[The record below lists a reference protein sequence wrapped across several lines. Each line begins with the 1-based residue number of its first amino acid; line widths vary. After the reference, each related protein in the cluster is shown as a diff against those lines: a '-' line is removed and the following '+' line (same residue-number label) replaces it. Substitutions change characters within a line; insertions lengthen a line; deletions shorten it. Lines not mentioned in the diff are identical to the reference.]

1 MTLDQVSTILQ
12 DMMITTLLVAAPS
25 LLTGLAV
32 GLVIAVFQAATQIN
46 EQTLTFVPKIV
57 AVFGVFGGLFP
68 WMMQMMMEFS
78 GRVMDVVAQQ
88 GGP

>member
-1 MTLDQVSTILQ
+1 MSLEQIADLIQ
-12 DMMITTLLVAAPS
+12 DMMFTTLMVASPVLAVS
-25 LLTGLAV
+25 LAV
-32 GLVIAVFQAATQIN
+32 GLTIAIFQAATQIN

-57 AVFGVFGGLFP
+57 AVFAVFAGLFP

-78 GRVMDVVAQQ
+78 GRIMDIIAQQ

>member
-1 MTLDQVSTILQ
+1 MSLEQVSSIMQ
-12 DMMITTLLVAAPS
+12 DMMITTLIVSAPS
-25 LLTGLAV
+25 LLAGLGV
-32 GLVIAVFQAATQIN
+32 GLLIAVFQAATQIN

-57 AVFGVFGGLFP
+57 VVFGVFGALFP

-78 GRVMDVVAQQ
+78 VRVMDIAAMQ

>member
-32 GLVIAVFQAATQIN
+32 GLVIAVVQAATQIN

>member
-1 MTLDQVSTILQ
+1 MSLEQIGIVIQ
-12 DMMITTLLVAAPS
+12 DMMFTTLLVAAPALLIS
-25 LLTGLAV
+25 LSV
-32 GLVIAVFQAATQIN
+32 GLLIAVFQAATQIN

-57 AVFGVFGGLFP
+57 AVFAVFAALFP

-78 GRVMDVVAQQ
+78 GRVMSIVAQQ

>member
-1 MTLDQVSTILQ
+1 MSLEQIGVLIQ
-12 DMMITTLLVAAPS
+12 DMMLTTLLIAAPVLGVS
-25 LLTGLAV
+25 LVV

-57 AVFGVFGGLFP
+57 AVFGVFAALFP
-68 WMMQMMMEFS
+68 WMMQMMVEFS
-78 GRVMDVVAQQ
+78 GRIMSVVSGQ